1 LFNNIINIVKQ
12 NLFLGVYYRS
22 LKTEMGKL
30 KVIVIGA
37 GFSGLA
43 AAAILARDGFDVTVL
58 EKNSTPGGRARKFA
72 ENGFT
77 FDMGPSWYW
86 MPDVFEKFFGL
97 FNKTTEDYYQLQ
109 RLDPSYR
116 FYFGND
122 QIVDMPS
129 SFAGIVEIF
138 ENEEAGAGTA
148 LIKFLKEAEYKYRVA
163 MSKFVY
169 KPGISMFEFAHAEML
184 ASVFKLQMFR
194 SFDSH
199 LKQHFKSAR
208 LRQMLEFPILFLGG
222 TAKNTPALYSLM
234 NYGDMKL
241 GTWYPVGGMY
251 AVVEG
256 MVKLATSLGVKF
268 IYNSPVESL
277 LVTNGKITSVI
288 AGNQRYDT
296 PYVLA
301 SADYQYVEQH
311 LLPAEFRTYS
321 KKYWNSRVLSP
332 SSLIFYLGVNKKL
345 SGIEHHTLFFDQDLS
360 KHSQAIYEKPGW
372 PDNPSLYFSCTSKTD
387 STVAPDGMENLF
399 VLIPVAPGL
408 EDNEETREKY
418 FRIILERFKLL
429 TGQDISENIVFKRS
443 YAHAD
448 FERDYNAYKGN
459 AYGLANTLLQT
470 AFLKPKMK
478 SKKVS
483 NLFYAGQLTVP
494 GPGVPPALISGE
506 MAARLIIKDA
516 GG

>member
-1 LFNNIINIVKQ
+1 MENK
-12 NLFLGVYYRS
+12 
-22 LKTEMGKL
+22 

-43 AAAILARDGFDVTVL
+43 AASVLAQDGFDVTVL

-86 MPDVFEKFFGL
+86 MPDVFDKFFAL
-97 FNKTTEDYYQLQ
+97 FGKTTQDYYQLQ

-116 FYFGND
+116 FYFGKNE
-122 QIVDMPS
+122 IVDVPATFS
-129 SFAGIVEIF
+129 EIVDIF
-138 ENEEAGAGTA
+138 EKEEAGAGDA
-148 LIKFLKEAEYKYRVA
+148 LIKFLKEAEYKYNVS

-169 KPGISMFEFAHAEML
+169 KPGISVLEFAHPVML
-184 ASVFKLQMFR
+184 ASVFKLHMFR

-199 LKQHFKSAR
+199 LKQYFKSPR

-222 TAKNTPALYSLM
+222 TGKTTPALYSLM
-234 NYGDMKL
+234 NYGDIKL

-251 AVVEG
+251 NVVEG
-256 MVKLATSLGVKF
+256 MVELATSLGVKF
-268 IYNSPVESL
+268 IYNSPVDSL
-277 LVTNGKITSVI
+277 EVKNGIITSVKA
-288 AGNQRYDT
+288 AGKNYEA

-301 SADYQYVEQH
+301 SADYQHVEQQ
-311 LLPAEFRTYS
+311 LLPAEYRTYS
-321 KKYWNSRVLSP
+321 EKYWNSRVLSP
-332 SSLIFYLGVNKKL
+332 SSLIFYLGIDKKL
-345 SGIEHHTLFFDQDLS
+345 EGIEHHTLFFDQDFS
-360 KHSQAIYEKPGW
+360 KHADAIYAKPGW
-372 PDNPSLYFSCTSKTD
+372 PENPALYFSCTSKTD
-387 STVAPDGMENLF
+387 PTVAPEGMENLF

-408 EDNEETREKY
+408 EDSEEIREKY
-418 FRIILERFKLL
+418 FQIILKRFNHL
-429 TGQDISENIVFKRS
+429 TGQDISKNIVFKRS

-448 FERDYNAYKGN
+448 FESDYNAFRGN

-478 SKKVS
+478 SKKVK
-483 NLFYAGQLTVP
+483 NLYYTGQLTVP

-506 MAARLIIKDA
+506 IVAKLIMKDS
-516 GG
+516 GSRS

>member
-1 LFNNIINIVKQ
+1 MKNK
-12 NLFLGVYYRS
+12 
-22 LKTEMGKL
+22 
-30 KVIVIGA
+30 KVIIIGA

-43 AAAILARDGFDVTVL
+43 AASVLAQSGFNVTVL

-86 MPDVFEKFFGL
+86 MPDVFDKFFAL
-97 FNKTTEDYYQLQ
+97 FGKTTQDYYQLQ

-116 FYFGND
+116 FYFGKNE
-122 QIVDMPS
+122 IVDVPATFS
-129 SFAGIVEIF
+129 EIVDIF
-138 ENEEAGAGTA
+138 EKEEPGAGDA
-148 LIKFLKEAEYKYRVA
+148 LIKFLVEAEYKYRVS

-169 KPGISMFEFAHAEML
+169 KPGISVLEFAHPEML
-184 ASVFKLQMFR
+184 ASVFKLHMFS

-199 LKQHFKSAR
+199 LKHYFKSPR

-222 TAKNTPALYSLM
+222 TGKTTPALYSLM
-234 NYGDMKL
+234 NYGDIKL

-251 AVVEG
+251 KVVEG
-256 MVKLATSLGVKF
+256 MVELATSLGVKF

-277 LVTNGKITSVI
+277 EVKNGTITSVI
-288 AGNQRYDT
+288 AAGKRYEA

-301 SADYQYVEQH
+301 SADYQHVEQH

-321 KKYWNSRVLSP
+321 EKYWNSRVLSP
-332 SSLIFYLGVNKKL
+332 SSLIFYLGIDKKL
-345 SGIEHHTLFFDQDLS
+345 EGIEHHTLFFDQDFS
-360 KHSQAIYEKPGW
+360 KHADAIYVKPGW
-372 PDNPSLYFSCTSKTD
+372 PENPSLYFSCTSKTD
-387 STVAPDGMENLF
+387 PTVAPEGMENLF

-408 EDNEETREKY
+408 DDTEETREKY
-418 FRIILERFKLL
+418 FKIILERFKHL
-429 TGQDISENIVFKRS
+429 TGQDISKNIIFKRS

-448 FERDYNAYKGN
+448 FESDYNAFRGN
-459 AYGLANTLLQT
+459 AYGLANTLMQT

-478 SKKVS
+478 SKKVK
-483 NLFYAGQLTVP
+483 NLFYTGQLTVP

-506 MAARLIIKDA
+506 IAAKLIMKDA
-516 GG
+516 EIRS

>member
-1 LFNNIINIVKQ
+1 MEK
-12 NLFLGVYYRS
+12 S
-22 LKTEMGKL
+22 

-43 AAAILARDGFDVTVL
+43 AASLLAQSGFDVTVL
-58 EKNSTPGGRARKFA
+58 EKNSSPGGRARKFA

-86 MPDVFEKFFGL
+86 MPDVFEKYFAL
-97 FNKTTEDYYQLQ
+97 FDKKPQDFYTLQ

-116 FYFGND
+116 FYFGEKD
-122 QIVDMPS
+122 VVDVPAT
-129 SFAGIVEIF
+129 FGELVELF
-138 ENEEAGAGTA
+138 EKEEPGAGSA
-148 LIKFLKEAEYKYRVA
+148 LIKFLKEAEFKYKVS

-169 KPGISMFEFAHAEML
+169 KPSLSLFEFVNPEML
-184 ASVFKLQMFR
+184 ASALKLHMFR

-199 LKQHFKSAR
+199 LKKYFKSAR

-222 TAKNTPALYSLM
+222 TAKTTPALYSLM
-234 NYGDMKL
+234 NYGDIKL

-251 AVVEG
+251 NVVEG
-256 MVKLATSLGVKF
+256 MVELATSLGVKF
-268 IYNSPVESL
+268 RYNSPVVSL
-277 LVTNGKITSVI
+277 EVIDGKITSVI
-288 AGNQRYDT
+288 TAEKRYEA

-301 SADYQYVEQH
+301 SADYQHVEEF
-311 LLPAEFRTYS
+311 LLPIEYRTYT

-332 SSLIFYLGVNKKL
+332 SSLIFFLGIDKKL
-345 SGIEHHTLFFDQDLS
+345 EGIEHHTLFFDQDFS
-360 KHSQAIYEKPGW
+360 KHADAIYDKPGW
-372 PDNPSLYFSCTSKTD
+372 PENPSLYFSCTSKTD
-387 STVAPDGMENLF
+387 PTVAPEGMENLF

-408 EDNEETREKY
+408 EDTEEIREKY
-418 FRIILERFKLL
+418 FQIILERFKKL
-429 TGQDISENIVFKRS
+429 TGQDISKNIVFKRS

-448 FERDYNAYKGN
+448 FERDYNAFKGN

-478 SKKVS
+478 SKKVK
-483 NLFYAGQLTVP
+483 NLYYTGQLTVP

-506 MAARLIIKDA
+506 IAARLIMKDF
-516 GG
+516 GIGV

>member
-1 LFNNIINIVKQ
+1 MKNK
-12 NLFLGVYYRS
+12 
-22 LKTEMGKL
+22 

-43 AAAILARDGFDVTVL
+43 AASVLAQEGFEVIVL

-86 MPDVFEKFFGL
+86 MPDVFDKFFSL
-97 FNKTTEDYYQLQ
+97 FGKKTQDYYQLQ

-116 FYFGND
+116 FYFGKNE
-122 QIVDMPS
+122 IVDVPATFS
-129 SFAGIVEIF
+129 EIVDIF
-138 ENEEAGAGTA
+138 EKEEAGAGDA
-148 LIKFLKEAEYKYRVA
+148 LIKFLKEAEYKYNVS

-169 KPGISMFEFAHAEML
+169 KPGISVLEFAHPEML
-184 ASVFKLQMFR
+184 ASVFKLHMFR

-199 LKQHFKSAR
+199 LKQFFKSPR

-222 TAKNTPALYSLM
+222 TGKTTPALYSLM
-234 NYGDMKL
+234 NYGDIKL

-251 AVVEG
+251 NVVEG

-268 IYNSPVESL
+268 IYNSPVDSL
-277 LVTNGKITSVI
+277 EVTNGTITSVKA
-288 AGNQRYDT
+288 AGNHYEA

-301 SADYQYVEQH
+301 SADYQHVEQQ
-311 LLPAEFRTYS
+311 LLPFEYRTYS
-321 KKYWNSRVLSP
+321 EKYWNSRVLSP
-332 SSLIFYLGVNKKL
+332 SSLIFYLGIDKKL
-345 SGIEHHTLFFDQDLS
+345 EGIEHHTLFFDQDFS
-360 KHSQAIYEKPGW
+360 KHADAIYAKPGW
-372 PDNPSLYFSCTSKTD
+372 PENPSLYFSCTSKTD
-387 STVAPDGMENLF
+387 ATVAPEGMENLF

-408 EDNEETREKY
+408 EDTEEIREKY
-418 FRIILERFKLL
+418 FQIVVDRFQHL
-429 TGQDISENIVFKRS
+429 TGQDINKNIVYKRS

-448 FERDYNAYKGN
+448 FENDYNAFRGN
-459 AYGLANTLLQT
+459 AYGLANTLMQT

-478 SKKVS
+478 SKKVK
-483 NLFYAGQLTVP
+483 NLYYTGQLTVP

-506 MAARLIIKDA
+506 IVAKLIMKDA
-516 GG
+516 GSRS

>member
-1 LFNNIINIVKQ
+1 MINK
-12 NLFLGVYYRS
+12 
-22 LKTEMGKL
+22 

-43 AAAILARDGFDVTVL
+43 AASVLAQDGFDVTVL
-58 EKNSTPGGRARKFA
+58 EKNNTPGGRARKFA

-86 MPDVFEKFFGL
+86 MPDVFDKFFAL
-97 FNKTTEDYYQLQ
+97 FGKTTQDYYKLQ

-116 FYFGND
+116 FYFGKD
-122 QIVDMPS
+122 EIVDVPATFS
-129 SFAGIVEIF
+129 EIVDIF
-138 ENEEAGAGTA
+138 EKEEPGAGDK
-148 LIKFLKEAEYKYRVA
+148 LIRFLKEAEYKYKIS

-169 KPGISMFEFAHAEML
+169 KPSLSVLEFVRPEIL
-184 ASVFKLQMFR
+184 ASVFKLHMFR

-199 LKQHFKSAR
+199 LKQYFKSPR

-222 TAKNTPALYSLM
+222 TAKSTPALYSLM
-234 NYGDMKL
+234 NYGDIKL

-251 AVVEG
+251 KVVEG
-256 MVKLATSLGVKF
+256 MVELATSLGVKF
-268 IYNSPVESL
+268 IYNSPVEKL
-277 LVTNGKITSVI
+277 EVKNGKISSVHA
-288 AGNQRYDT
+288 AGKQYEA

-301 SADYQYVEQH
+301 SADYQYVEEN
-311 LLPAEFRTYS
+311 LLPTEYRAYS
-321 KKYWNSRVLSP
+321 KKYWDSRILSP
-332 SSLIFYLGVNKKL
+332 ASLIFYLGIDKKL
-345 SGIEHHTLFFDQDLS
+345 NGIEHHTLFFDQDFS
-360 KHSQAIYEKPGW
+360 KHADAIYEKPGW
-372 PDNPSLYFSCTSKTD
+372 PENPSLYFSCTSITD
-387 STVAPDGMENLF
+387 PTVAPEGMENLF

-408 EDNEETREKY
+408 EDTEEIREKY
-418 FRIILERFKLL
+418 FHIILERFKHL

-448 FERDYNAYKGN
+448 FENDYNAFKGN

-478 SKKVS
+478 SKKVK
-483 NLFYAGQLTVP
+483 NLFYTGQLTVP

-506 MAARLIIKDA
+506 MAAKLIIKDA
-516 GG
+516 EL

>member
-1 LFNNIINIVKQ
+1 MERK
-12 NLFLGVYYRS
+12 
-22 LKTEMGKL
+22 
-30 KVIVIGA
+30 KVIIIGA

-43 AAAILARDGFDVTVL
+43 AASVLAKNGFDVTVL

-86 MPDVFEKFFGL
+86 MPDVFEKFFAL
-97 FNKTTEDYYQLQ
+97 FSKSPEDFYQLQ

-116 FYFGND
+116 FYFGKD
-122 QIVDMPS
+122 DLVDMPA
-129 SFAGIVEIF
+129 SFTEIINIF
-138 ENEEAGAGTA
+138 EKEEAGAGA
-148 LIKFLKEAEYKYRVA
+148 SLIKFLKEAEYKYKVA

-169 KPGISMFEFAHAEML
+169 KPGISVFEFAHPEML
-184 ASVFKLQMFR
+184 ASVFRLHMFR

-222 TAKNTPALYSLM
+222 TAKSTPALYSLM
-234 NYGDMKL
+234 NYGDIRL

-251 AVVEG
+251 KVVEG
-256 MVKLATSLGVKF
+256 MVELATSLGVKF
-268 IYNSPVESL
+268 VYNSPVESFDL
-277 LVTNGKITSVI
+277 KNGKIKAVI
-288 AGNQRYDT
+288 AADKKYEA

-301 SADYQYVEQH
+301 SADYQYVEQQ
-311 LLPAEFRTYS
+311 LLPAGYRTYTE
-321 KKYWNSRVLSP
+321 KYWNSRVLSP
-332 SSLIFYLGVNKKL
+332 SSLIFYLGIDKKL
-345 SGIEHHTLFFDQDLS
+345 EGIEHHTLFFDEDLS
-360 KHSQAIYEKPGW
+360 KHADSIYETPAW
-372 PDNPSLYFSCTSKTD
+372 PENPSIYFSCTSKTD
-387 STVAPDGMENLF
+387 PTVAPVGMENLF
-399 VLIPVAPGL
+399 ILIPVAPGL
-408 EDNEETREKY
+408 EDTEEIREKY
-418 FRIILERFKLL
+418 FQIILERFKLL

-448 FERDYNAYKGN
+448 FESDYHAFKGN

-470 AFLKPKMK
+470 AFLKPKMR

-483 NLFYAGQLTVP
+483 NLFYTGQLTVP

-506 MAARLIIKDA
+506 IAAKLIMKEE
-516 GG
+516 GFGN